1 MISIK
6 QLHYARAV
14 GRTLH
19 FKHAAEECNV
29 SPSALSTALNEL
41 ENHLGMKIFERDTK
55 KVLITPAGKTVLER
69 AEKIL
74 VEVEDLQSMA
84 TLNQTPLSAPMSV
97 GFIPT
102 IAPFLLPNLLK
113 EINTKHP
120 GFQLMVSEEQSH
132 VLVEKVRCGELDAGI
147 LALPYACEGLLTFE
161 FWQEDFY
168 WIARFDNAFAD
179 MHEIGREELE
189 KSQLML
195 LKEGHCLKDH
205 ILDACQMSERQAEHG
220 FSATS
225 LTTLVQMVAG
235 GLGTTLV
242 PEMALKQLLN
252 QNHELASVHL
262 NEPGPHRS
270 IAIIMRPNYPRVTSI
285 EALKKLAQ
293 DALSPL
299 RKGSFD

>member
-1 MISIK
+1 
-6 QLHYARAV
+6 
-14 GRTLH
+14 
-19 FKHAAEECNV
+19 
-29 SPSALSTALNEL
+29 
-41 ENHLGMKIFERDTK
+41 
-55 KVLITPAGKTVLER
+55 
-69 AEKIL
+69 
-74 VEVEDLQSMA
+74 
-84 TLNQTPLSAPMSV
+84 
-97 GFIPT
+97 
-102 IAPFLLPNLLK
+102 
-113 EINTKHP
+113 
-120 GFQLMVSEEQSH
+120 
-132 VLVEKVRCGELDAGI
+132 
-147 LALPYACEGLLTFE
+147 
-161 FWQEDFY
+161 
-168 WIARFDNAFAD
+168 
-179 MHEIGREELE
+179 
-189 KSQLML
+189 
-195 LKEGHCLKDH
+195 
-205 ILDACQMSERQAEHG
+205 MSERQAEHG

>member
-6 QLHYARAV
+6 QLTYARAV
-14 GRTLH
+14 GRRLH
-19 FKHAAEECNV
+19 FKRAAEECNV

-41 ENHLGMKIFERDTK
+41 ETQLGMKIFERDTK
-55 KVLITPAGKTVLER
+55 KVLITPAGKIVLER

-84 TLNQTPLSAPMSV
+84 TLNQAPLSAPMSV

-113 EINTKHP
+113 EINIKHP
-120 GFQLMVSEEQSH
+120 DFQLMVSEEQSH

-147 LALPYACEGLLTFE
+147 LALPYPCEGLLTFE
-161 FWQEDFY
+161 FWEEDFY
-168 WIARFDNAFAD
+168 WIARFDNAFAGL
-179 MHEIGREELE
+179 HEISSEELE

-205 ILDACQMSERQAEHG
+205 ILDACQMSQRQAEHG

-262 NEPGPHRS
+262 NEPGPHRR
-270 IAIIMRPNYPRVTSI
+270 IALIMRPNYPRISSI
-285 EALKKLAQ
+285 EALKKLAK

-299 RKGSFD
+299 RTGSFD